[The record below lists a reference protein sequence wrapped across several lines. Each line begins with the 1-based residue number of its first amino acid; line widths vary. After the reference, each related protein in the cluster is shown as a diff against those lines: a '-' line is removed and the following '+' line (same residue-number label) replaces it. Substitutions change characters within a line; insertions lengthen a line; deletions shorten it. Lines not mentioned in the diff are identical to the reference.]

1 MNGGSYLEA
10 LNRAQPPLAGNKSNL
25 GVPNL
30 LSNQPAPPPCMVAL
44 PPPLL
49 SDNRNFSLG
58 TYLSIR
64 RRCSNKKQINLQQPL
79 RIHHVKPSDT
89 FPGKSE
95 WRICCSSHLG
105 VGVPV
110 VLGDAGEEILMFMA
124 AVLEWR
130 STALDSLERR
140 KWCSSG
146 EVSTWLNS

>member
-1 MNGGSYLEA
+1 MEDHIWKLS
-10 LNRAQPPLAGNKSNL
+10 NRAQPPLVGNKSDL

-64 RRCSNKKQINLQQPL
+64 RRCSSKKQINLQQPL

-89 FPGKSE
+89 FPRKIRME
-95 WRICCSSHLG
+95 NLLF
-105 VGVPV
+105 VPPWCWSAGRV
-110 VLGDAGEEILMFMA
+110 GDAGEEILMFMA